1 MNYHEIKE
9 QYEHLIVE
17 DNTRLTALKKQ
28 IFTIGTIRLAIAL
41 ATAMGIYWAWNDMQ
55 LAGIIFVAG
64 LALFLILAKFHDRLF
79 RKKQYFEL
87 KIDNT
92 CNELKALGYD
102 FSAFDAGNE
111 FASAT
116 HSYANDLDLFGKRSL
131 FQSLNRTV
139 TLSGKKH
146 LAQSLLDPLSEK
158 DSIGDRQ
165 EAIDELSQDQHLIDH
180 FRATGQMAESLNTEN
195 IAIGRLSDRPLRS
208 TFWRITPVLYP
219 ILFVSMIVFCAC
231 EIIPSALFIIF
242 WMAMIPISLIPT
254 NKINQKLDSLTK
266 KQQTID
272 SYTKLLQIVE
282 DRQFKSKY
290 LNDLQNNI
298 REPESAYQSIKVLNK
313 LVHNAG
319 LSLTFLGLIF
329 FNPVL
334 SWNVMYAIRIENWI
348 KKRSLSFSN
357 WTDTI
362 GRFDSLLSFARF
374 KHNHPDYVFP
384 QISTSFAYQAQAMG
398 HPLINRNVCVRND
411 IDITSRPYFMVVT
424 GANMAGKS
432 TYLRTVGINLTLAS
446 AGSVV
451 CAEQMNF
458 YPFQLVTNLRTSD
471 SLNDNES
478 YFFAELKRLKMIID
492 RLESGEELFII
503 LDEILKGTNSEDKQ
517 RGSLAL
523 MKQLVSMNGN
533 GIIATHDL
541 ELGNLETEFPEAV
554 RNYRFEADITDNEL
568 TFSYRMQ
575 AGVARNMNAC
585 FLMKKM
591 GITGLD

>member
-1 MNYHEIKE
+1 MNYDEIKE
-9 QYEHLIVE
+9 QYEHLIVD

-28 IFTIGTIRLAIAL
+28 IFTIGTIRLGIAL
-41 ATAMGIYWAWNDMQ
+41 ATAMGIYWVWNDMQ

-146 LAQSLLDPLSEK
+146 LAQSLLNPLSEK
-158 DSIGDRQ
+158 DSIGERQ
-165 EAIDELSQDQHLIDH
+165 KAIEELSQDQHLIDH
-180 FRATGQMAESLNTEN
+180 FRATGQMAENLNTEN
-195 IAIGRLSDRPLRS
+195 IAIGQLSDRPLRS

-254 NKINQKLDSLTK
+254 KKINQKLDSLTK

-282 DRQFKSKY
+282 DRKFDSKY
-290 LNDLQNNI
+290 LNDLQKNI

-319 LSLTFLGLIF
+319 LSLTFLGLLF

-374 KHNHPDYVFP
+374 KYNHPDYVFP

-432 TYLRTVGINLTLAS
+432 TYLRTVGINLTLAC

-451 CAEQMNF
+451 CAGQMNF

-478 YFFAELKRLKMIID
+478 YFFAELKRLRMIID

-523 MKQLVSMNGN
+523 MKQLVAMNGN

-575 AGVARNMNAC
+575 PGVARNMNAC

-591 GITGLD
+591 GIAGLD